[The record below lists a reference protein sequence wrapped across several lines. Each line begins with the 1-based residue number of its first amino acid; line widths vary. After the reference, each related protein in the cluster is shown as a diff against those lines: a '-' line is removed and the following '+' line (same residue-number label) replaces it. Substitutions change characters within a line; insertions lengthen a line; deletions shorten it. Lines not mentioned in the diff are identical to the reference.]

1 MKSSFNSSEQNSQK
15 VASELQDLKTKLREQ
30 RKLSESAVSSNKKFF
45 DVMSKS
51 KDVLHKIV
59 SDVED
64 VLSTAVDSKKSSPK
78 AEPKENGD
86 G

>member
-30 RKLSESAVSSNKKFF
+30 RKLSESATSSNKKFV
-45 DVMSKS
+45 DVMSRS
-51 KDVLHKIV
+51 KDILHKIV
-59 SDVED
+59 GEVED
-64 VLSTAVDSKKSSPK
+64 ALNTAVDKKLSPTK
-78 AEPKENGD
+78 TELKENGD